1 MAAARECPSWANAIP
16 LKAQGSGAGT
26 RVQAVAS
33 LLRCLTFRGG
43 AKWPDTGERV
53 RTGEGSWQTAT
64 S

>member
-33 LLRCLTFRGG
+33 LLRCLTFRGAG
-43 AKWPDTGERV
+43 SGLPPGNGV